1 MEDKK
6 PVYLMF
12 VDPNFGNQGHNK
24 YYNAFPLGDGTFKV
38 EYGRVGS
45 NPQTKVYPMG
55 KWEAQIKSKIKKGYI
70 NISDNMTEV
79 IEDAKVEDE
88 NKKSD
93 AFSVIENLS
102 IRNIVKRLFDF
113 ANNAIQNAYNVKS
126 NLVTQAMIDKAQSI
140 LDDLKINYSKHTLE
154 ENNKKLVEL
163 FTVIPRKMQYVS
175 SYLFTSL
182 DSEEAERILDR
193 EQSIL
198 DTMAGQVY
206 VPKKKNMNEENKK
219 DVKTCSMLDQMG
231 IIMEEVN
238 EEDIAKIKKAM
249 GDSANK
255 FYNAWK
261 VTNLETE
268 QEYNKFVK
276 ENNIGNVKLLCHGS
290 RNQNIFNILKIG
302 LKIRPSCAIHTGSML
317 GDALYYS
324 NPEKEHG
331 GVAKSIGYT
340 SLTGSYWSG
349 GNSNC
354 GFLIFFD
361 VALGKSYDIYSFNSK
376 YYTYNL
382 EKLQKDCPGAWS
394 LHLHGVGHR
403 NGSTVIN
410 DEITVYNVNQVTVRY
425 LVEIR

>member
-1 MEDKK
+1 MEEKK

-38 EYGRVGS
+38 EYGRVGAS
-45 NPQTKVYPMG
+45 PQTKVYPIS
-55 KWEAQIKSKIKKGYI
+55 KWDAQIKSKIKKGYVD
-70 NISDNMTEV
+70 ISDNMTEV

-88 NKKSD
+88 VNKKDS
-93 AFSVIENLS
+93 FSLISNLS
-102 IRNIVKRLFDF
+102 VRTIIKRLFEF
-113 ANNAIQNAYNVKS
+113 ANNTIQNAYKVSSNV
-126 NLVTQAMIDKAQSI
+126 VTQAMVDKAQSI
-140 LDDLKINYSKHTLE
+140 LDDLKVNYSQYNLE
-154 ENNKKLVEL
+154 EINKKLVEL
-163 FTVIPRKMQYVS
+163 FTVIPRKMKYVS
-175 SYLFTSL
+175 DYLVSSL
-182 DSEEAERILDR
+182 EEKELEKVFDR
-193 EQSIL
+193 EQSLL

-206 VPKKKNMNEENKK
+206 KSPKKEDSNISVSEKG
-219 DVKTCSMLDQMG
+219 SMLEEMG
-231 IIMEEVN
+231 IAMEDATD
-238 EEDIAKIKKAM
+238 EDIAKIKKAM
-249 GDSANK
+249 GDSADK
-255 FYNAWK
+255 FYKAWK
-261 VTNLETE
+261 VTNFETE
-268 QEYNKFVK
+268 DAYNKFVE
-276 ENNIGNVKLLCHGS
+276 ENKIGNVRLLCHGS

-340 SLTGSYWSG
+340 SLGGYWTREY
-349 GNSNC
+349 NNC

-361 VALGKSYDIYSFNSK
+361 VALGKSYDIYNFDSR

-394 LHLHGVGHR
+394 LHLHGAGYR

-410 DEITVYNVNQVTVRY
+410 DEITVYNINQVTVRY